1 MKTLLLFFI
10 SLSNSLE
17 NNDFFVTFSGDFEK
31 DGDKSQS
38 VIFLNVYKTPPN
50 FKPGDEKE

>member
-38 VIFLNVYKTPPN
+38 VIFLNIYKTPPN